1 MASARVLIV
10 DDEVDFAQVLSERI
24 EARGLEVDIVESGM
38 DALKRIQE
46 RSYDAVIL
54 DLAMPE
60 LDGIETLKRL
70 LAEQPELQVILLTG
84 QATLEKGIQ
93 AVKLGAMEFLEKPAD
108 IEALVRKIKT
118 AQMKKGALSEKK
130 LDDMISEIVKKRGW

>member
-10 DDEVDFAQVLSERI
+10 DDEVEFAEVLSERI
-24 EARGLEVDIVESGM
+24 EARGLEADIVASGIE
-38 DALKRIQE
+38 ALSRVKE

-70 LAEQPELQVILLTG
+70 LSEQPELQVILLTG

-108 IEALVRKIKT
+108 IESLVKKIKT
-118 AQMKKGALSEKK
+118 AQMKKVALSEKK

>member
-1 MASARVLIV
+1 MASARILIV

-24 EARGLEVDIVESGM
+24 IARGLEADIVESGVE
-38 DALKRIQE
+38 AIKRIKE
-46 RSYDAVIL
+46 KSYDAIIL

-108 IEALVRKIKT
+108 IESLVRKIKT
-118 AQMKKGALSEKK
+118 AQLKKVALSEKK

>member
-24 EARGLEVDIVESGM
+24 EARGLEADIVDSGVE
-38 DALKRIQE
+38 ALKRVKE

-108 IEALVRKIKT
+108 IESLVRKIKT
-118 AQMKKGALSEKK
+118 AQIKKGALSEKK

>member
-10 DDEVDFAQVLSERI
+10 DDEVEFAQVLSERI
-24 EARGLEVDIVESGM
+24 EARGLEADIVESGM
-38 DALKRIQE
+38 DALKRIRE

-108 IEALVRKIKT
+108 IESLVRKIKT

>member
-10 DDEVDFAQVLSERI
+10 DDEVEFAQVLSERI
-24 EARGLEVDIVESGM
+24 QARGLEADIVESGM
-38 DALKRIQE
+38 DALERIKE

-84 QATLEKGIQ
+84 QATLQKGIQ

-108 IEALVRKIKT
+108 IETLVKKIKT
-118 AQMKKGALSEKK
+118 AQTKKGALSEKK

>member
-10 DDEVDFAQVLSERI
+10 DDEVDFAEILSERI
-24 EARGLEVDIVESGM
+24 QARGLEADIVENGM
-38 DALKRIQE
+38 DALKRIKE

-108 IEALVRKIKT
+108 IESLVKKIKT
-118 AQMKKGALSEKK
+118 AQLKKVALSEKK